1 MPGARHALET
11 RDMHRLHLRA
21 CGLAWLIVLC
31 GALPVEAVDVNP
43 PLPTGSLLIANRV
56 RVEVELARTLEEKV
70 RGLSGRPALKSGHGM
85 LFVYERPEPVS
96 IWMKDMRFPLDILWI
111 REGRIVK
118 IEKNAP
124 PLVPGG
130 AERVYT
136 ATADL
141 VLEVPAGLA
150 DREKV
155 RLGDTARVRQ
165 P

>member
-1 MPGARHALET
+1 MALLGLMARAAAAGGGE
-11 RDMHRLHLRA
+11 M
-21 CGLAWLIVLC
+21 
-31 GALPVEAVDVNP
+31 NP
-43 PLPTGSLLIANRV
+43 PLPTASVILAGRV
-56 RVEVELARTLEEKV
+56 TVVAELARQPEEQIL
-70 RGLSGRPALKSGHGM
+70 GLSNRPALAPGRGM
-85 LFVYERPEPVS
+85 LFLYERPQPVG

-118 IEKNAP
+118 IEKDAP
-124 PLVPGG
+124 PLVPGM

-141 VLEVPAGLA
+141 VLEVPAGFA
-150 DREKV
+150 DREKI

>member
-1 MPGARHALET
+1 MTARPLTA
-11 RDMHRLHLRA
+11 
-21 CGLAWLIVLC
+21 
-31 GALPVEAVDVNP
+31 ALPLVVMAWAALVWGVEVNP
-43 PLPTGSLLIANRV
+43 PLPTATVVLAGRV
-56 RVEVELARTLEEKV
+56 SIVAELAQRPDEQIL
-70 RGLSGRPALKSGHGM
+70 GLSNRPALAPGWGM
-85 LFVYERPEPVS
+85 LFVYDRPQPVG
-96 IWMKDMRFPLDILWI
+96 IWMKDMRFSLDILWI
-111 REGRIVK
+111 REGQIVK

-150 DREKV
+150 DREKI

>member
-1 MPGARHALET
+1 M
-11 RDMHRLHLRA
+11 
-21 CGLAWLIVLC
+21 
-31 GALPVEAVDVNP
+31 NP
-43 PLPTGSLLIANRV
+43 PLPTASVVLAGRV
-56 RVEVELARTLEEKV
+56 SVVAELARRPEEQIL
-70 RGLSGRPALKSGHGM
+70 GLSNRSALVPGRGM
-85 LFVYERPEPVS
+85 LFLYERPQPVG
-96 IWMKDMRFPLDILWI
+96 IWMKDMRFSLDILWI

-118 IEKNAP
+118 IEKHAP

-141 VLEVPAGLA
+141 VLEVPAGFA
-150 DREKV
+150 DREKI

>member
-1 MPGARHALET
+1 MSARALAAAWPLVVMGWATLVWGAE
-11 RDMHRLHLRA
+11 
-21 CGLAWLIVLC
+21 
-31 GALPVEAVDVNP
+31 VNP
-43 PLPTGSLLIANRV
+43 PLPTATVVLAGRV
-56 RVEVELARTLEEKV
+56 SIVAELAQRSEEQIL
-70 RGLSGRPALKSGHGM
+70 GLSNRPVLDLGRGM
-85 LFVYERPEPVS
+85 LFVYERPQPVG

-130 AERVYT
+130 PEHVYT

-150 DREKV
+150 DREKL
-155 RLGDTARVRQ
+155 RLGDSARVRQ